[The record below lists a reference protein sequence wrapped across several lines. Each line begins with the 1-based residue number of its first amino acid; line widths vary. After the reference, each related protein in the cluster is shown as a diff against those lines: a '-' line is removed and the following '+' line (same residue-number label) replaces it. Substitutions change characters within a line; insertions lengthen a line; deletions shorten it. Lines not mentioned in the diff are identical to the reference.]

1 MLDRLRCPI
10 CRSVVPITLVWALGD
25 SRPRCSE
32 PLRAARAPRTPRR
45 ARERQGRKIAPD
57 AAESAR
63 SDAGSGL
70 RAAARIPAET
80 DEREA
85 ALWH

>member
-25 SRPRCSE
+25 SCPRCSE
-32 PLRAARAPRTPRR
+32 PLRAAA
-45 ARERQGRKIAPD
+45 
-57 AAESAR
+57 
-63 SDAGSGL
+63 L
-70 RAAARIPAET
+70 IPAEI

-85 ALWH
+85 ALWR